1 MLKKGCYGYTPW
13 IDVQN
18 FWISNWCFLE
28 IQFHLKYENFLAMVH
43 SEIKSCLWFDHVQ
56 NELDLYRKHRLGI
69 QNLGHIGLEEAFL
82 FHCTCICAAI
92 LLPISDSL
100 SCIFPKFCCCC
111 ILCPHDMLMCYVTM
125 RICTATTHQ
134 PAFSLAMFRFLL
146 HYWVTI
152 CY

>member
-1 MLKKGCYGYTPW
+1 MVIHLGDSKVPKISYYTPW

-28 IQFHLKYENFLAMVH
+28 IQFHLKYE
-43 SEIKSCLWFDHVQ
+43 IKSCLWFNHIQ

-82 FHCTCICAAI
+82 FHCTCICAAL

-111 ILCPHDMLMCYVTM
+111 ILSPHNVNVLCHDAYLYCNHSPACLQLSYV
-125 RICTATTHQ
+125 
-134 PAFSLAMFRFLL
+134 
-146 HYWVTI
+146 
-152 CY
+152 